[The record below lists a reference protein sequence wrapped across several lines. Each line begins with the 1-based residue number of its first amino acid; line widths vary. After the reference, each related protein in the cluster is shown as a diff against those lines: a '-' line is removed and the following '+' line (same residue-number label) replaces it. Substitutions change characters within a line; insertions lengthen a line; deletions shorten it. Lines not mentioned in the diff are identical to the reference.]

1 MVKSH
6 VTWHVIF
13 LKNQDDAP
21 EKPAAFESLPDLD
34 QTAHIP
40 QKHLPAI
47 KKHESRDKDRAP
59 TN

>member
-1 MVKSH
+1 M
-6 VTWHVIF
+6 IF

-40 QKHLPAI
+40 QKHLPAN